1 MDSLVASLGDI
12 NKNKVR
18 HSIPYI
24 RENSLKFHVSPKI
37 QLSLTY
43 NLANMTLSV
52 VVHSICNLRETSV
65 TWIPSARVV
74 TRLIE
79 ISDTDQFRRLSNTHR
94 KTKTQRH
101 TVNPVFEE
109 ILDYFIPVCNLRK
122 RWVEIRVCNNSGFPG
137 SWIGRNVVL
146 GRCIVS
152 HNGYDLHHLKKE

>member
-1 MDSLVASLGDI
+1 MNSVVSSLGDI
-12 NKNKVR
+12 NKNKIT
-18 HSIPYI
+18 HSIPYV

-37 QLSLTY
+37 QLSFTY
-43 NLANMTLSV
+43 NLASMTLSI

-74 TRLIE
+74 TRIIE
-79 ISDTDQFRRLSNTHR
+79 MSDTEQFRRLSNTQR

-101 TVNPVFEE
+101 TVNPIFEE
-109 ILDYFIPVCNLRK
+109 TLDYFIPVSKLRK
-122 RWVEIRVCNNSGFPG
+122 RWVEIRVHNNSGFPG
-137 SWIGRNVVL
+137 HWIGRNVVL

>member
-1 MDSLVASLGDI
+1 MNSVVSSLGDI
-12 NKNKVR
+12 NKNKIT
-18 HSIPYI
+18 HSIPYV

-37 QLSLTY
+37 QLSFTY
-43 NLANMTLSV
+43 NLASMTLSI

-74 TRLIE
+74 TRIIE
-79 ISDTDQFRRLSNTHR
+79 MSDTEQFRRLSNTQR

-101 TVNPVFEE
+101 TVNPIFEE
-109 ILDYFIPVCNLRK
+109 TLDYFIPVSKLRK
-122 RWVEIRVCNNSGFPG
+122 RWVEIRVHNNSGFPG

>member
-12 NKNKVR
+12 NKNKVS
-18 HSIPYI
+18 HYIPYI
-24 RENSLKFHVSPKI
+24 RENSLKFHISPKI

-74 TRLIE
+74 TRVID
-79 ISDTDQFRRLSNTHR
+79 ISDGAQIRRLSNTQR

-109 ILDYFIPVCNLRK
+109 IFDYFIPVCNLRK
-122 RWVEIRVCNNSGFPG
+122 RWVEIRVHNNSGFPG

-146 GRCIVS
+146 GRCMVS
-152 HNGYDLHHLKKE
+152 RNGHALHYF

>member
-1 MDSLVASLGDI
+1 MKSLVASLGDI
-12 NKNKVR
+12 HKNKVN

-74 TRLIE
+74 TRVIE
-79 ISDTDQFRRLSNTHR
+79 ISDNSQFRRLSNTQR

-109 ILDYFIPVCNLRK
+109 TFDYFIPVCNLRK
-122 RWVEIRVCNNSGFPG
+122 RWVEIRVHNNSGFPG
-137 SWIGRNVVL
+137 RWIGRNVVL

-152 HNGYDLHHLKKE
+152 HLGYVLHCF